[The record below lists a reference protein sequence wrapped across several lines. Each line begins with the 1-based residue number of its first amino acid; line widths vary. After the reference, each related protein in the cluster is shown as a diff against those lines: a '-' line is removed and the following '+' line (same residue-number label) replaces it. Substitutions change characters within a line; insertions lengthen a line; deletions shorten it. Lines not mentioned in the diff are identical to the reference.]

1 MFFIQFFFRM
11 FVQNIQ
17 IQEKGSLYPTE
28 WKSSTATG
36 RFFAFGATVFPEKA
50 HLGLARRF
58 VAVRYTIFSLRI
70 SFFGFWVSGISAHT
84 QESDTFF
91 DFVCVKMI

>member
-1 MFFIQFFFRM
+1 M
-11 FVQNIQ
+11 
-17 IQEKGSLYPTE
+17 YPAE
-28 WKSSTATG
+28 WESSTATG

-70 SFFGFWVSGISAHT
+70 SFFVSGFPEFQHIHKNRILFLIYPCNS
-84 QESDTFF
+84 EKNR
-91 DFVCVKMI
+91 VY